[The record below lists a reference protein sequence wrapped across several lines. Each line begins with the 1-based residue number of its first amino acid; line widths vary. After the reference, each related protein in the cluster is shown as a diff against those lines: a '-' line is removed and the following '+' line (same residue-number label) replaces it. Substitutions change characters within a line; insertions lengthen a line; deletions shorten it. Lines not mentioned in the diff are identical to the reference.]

1 MSGDGVSISAAT
13 GGSITVTGLKDGTDV
28 ITASLAW
35 CDNIATNFT
44 MTRAGSSIAIK
55 TNLTKTEYTISN

>member
-28 ITASLAW
+28 ITASLA
-35 CDNIATNFT
+35 
-44 MTRAGSSIAIK
+44 
-55 TNLTKTEYTISN
+55 